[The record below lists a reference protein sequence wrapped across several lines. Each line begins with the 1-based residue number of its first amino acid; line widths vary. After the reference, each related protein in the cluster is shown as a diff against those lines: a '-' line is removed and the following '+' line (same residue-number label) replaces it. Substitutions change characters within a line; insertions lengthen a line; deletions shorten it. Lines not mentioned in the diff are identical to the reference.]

1 MNNLLKKIDESIEF
15 NSKER
20 PHLPEINIGLY
31 IAREIIQGE
40 QKRKRPICK
49 KLAEYEDLGLSP
61 AEIKEL
67 QDQVEVLTDTVNM
80 LSPLM
85 MENFELKKEDR
96 EREYEKHTY
105 KKKHD
110 EVDSLIKQ
118 AIDNCFMT
126 HKYEYPGMERGL
138 CAGLRKQNGEG
149 EPTEVCKECKFNYIW
164 EEENQN

>member
-40 QKRKRPICK
+40 Q
-49 KLAEYEDLGLSP
+49 
-61 AEIKEL
+61 L
-67 QDQVEVLTDTVNM
+67 QL
-80 LSPLM
+80 
-85 MENFELKKEDR
+85 
-96 EREYEKHTY
+96 
-105 KKKHD
+105 
-110 EVDSLIKQ
+110 DSLIKQ

-149 EPTEVCKECKFNYIW
+149 ELTEVCKECKFNYIW

>member
-40 QKRKRPICK
+40 QKRKRPIKASKGEEEYNGCPICK

-110 EVDSLIKQ
+110 EVDPVQCVECGWESS
-118 AIDNCFMT
+118 DNC
-126 HKYEYPGMERGL
+126 KI
-138 CAGLRKQNGEG
+138 
-149 EPTEVCKECKFNYIW
+149 KEEK
-164 EEENQN
+164 